1 VRPGTLAAIVAL
13 LIAIIVFGVF
23 WFRDTDR
30 PAPPLPLPT
39 AEASPTAR

>member
-13 LIAIIVFGVF
+13 LIAIIAFGIF
-23 WFRDTDR
+23 WFRDRDR

-39 AEASPTAR
+39 VEASPTAS

>member
-13 LIAIIVFGVF
+13 LVALILFGIF
-23 WFRDTDR
+23 WFRDRDR

-39 AEASPTAR
+39 SSASP